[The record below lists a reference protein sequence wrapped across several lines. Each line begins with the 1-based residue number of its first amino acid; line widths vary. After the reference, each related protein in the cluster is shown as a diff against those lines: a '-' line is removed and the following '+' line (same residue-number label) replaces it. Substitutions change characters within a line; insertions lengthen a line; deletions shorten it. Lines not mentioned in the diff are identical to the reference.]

1 MELYEGNPVLWDHLS
16 QEYRDRNLRK
26 LAMDKIKA
34 SFEKRTEEEIKN
46 QWHTLKTIYQRE
58 YTRQEASKKSG
69 SATSEVYKTKWK
81 FFESMSFVLR
91 CSEVDNSQSTWNEH
105 APGEAPL
112 PSARKRKSNEAFEV
126 MKAELYKSC
135 IEALQ
140 TSSDEKLTEDETFG
154 NTVADTLSHYT
165 GLQKAIAKKKIND
178 VLFELEIGAFN
189 NESINTPSN
198 TLNSSAVQYIVSTPN
213 FSQFKQV

>member
-1 MELYEGNPVLWDHLS
+1 MSYIQSLKQEAEKQWSDEEIVTLIELNEGNPVLWDHLS

-58 YTRQEASKKSG
+58 HTRQEASKKSG
-69 SATSEVYKTKWK
+69 ISATSEVYRTKWT

-91 CSEVDNSQSTWNEH
+91 CSKVDNSQSTWNEH

-112 PSARKRKSNEAFEV
+112 PSTRERKSNEAPES

-135 IEALQ
+135 IEALK
-140 TSSDEKLTEDETFG
+140 TNSEEKLTEDETFG
-154 NTVADTLSHYT
+154 KTVADTLSLSFHRF
-165 GLQKAIAKKKIND
+165 AKGHSKKEN
-178 VLFELEIGAFN
+178 
-189 NESINTPSN
+189 
-198 TLNSSAVQYIVSTPN
+198 
-213 FSQFKQV
+213 K